1 MGKIKRKTPLDPGI
15 TVGHRLTVVSLLG
28 SGTFANVYRC
38 SKANSSKQYALKVVT
53 KDDLGPYEAEIL
65 QLISDRQSESYY
77 CMKLLRQ
84 FTYRKVFKCL
94 VMPIYGPS
102 CFDVLKLNN
111 FRGLFIQRVRD
122 LALGIFAGLQFLND
136 LNIIHTD
143 IKPENIVLRR
153 EGDYRHPIIIDFGSA
168 VYEHPNNTDKITTE
182 AYRAPEVEIGTQ
194 PGYGTSVPLVWNS
207 AVDVWSAGCVLY
219 ELWKGVQLF
228 EKDPELDLIYMI
240 NDIIGHLPYRIPPRK
255 VDCHLTTMLKD
266 TPCNTL
272 DEKTLLGLISQCL
285 TPFPAH
291 RPAAA
296 EILHQLRL
304 WDM

>member
-15 TVGHRLTVVSLLG
+15 VVGHRLTVLSLLG

-38 SKANSSKQYALKVVT
+38 SKANSSKQYALKVVR
-53 KDDLGPYEAEIL
+53 KEDLGPYECEIL

-84 FTYRKVFKCL
+84 FRYKKAMTCL

-102 CFDVLKLNN
+102 CFDLIKANN
-111 FRGLFIQRVRD
+111 YNGLFIERIRD
-122 LALGIFAGLQFLND
+122 LALGIFAGLQFLNE

-143 IKPENIVLRR
+143 IKPENIVVRR

-168 VYEHPNNTDKITTE
+168 VYDHPNNTDKITTE

-194 PGYGTSVPLVWNS
+194 PAYGTSVPLVWNS

-228 EKDPELDLIYMI
+228 EKDPDLDLIYII

-255 VDCHLTTMLKD
+255 HQFYLTTTLKD
-266 TPCNTL
+266 TPCKGKE
-272 DEKTLLGLISQCL
+272 EKTLLGLICQCL

-291 RPAAA
+291 RPSAT